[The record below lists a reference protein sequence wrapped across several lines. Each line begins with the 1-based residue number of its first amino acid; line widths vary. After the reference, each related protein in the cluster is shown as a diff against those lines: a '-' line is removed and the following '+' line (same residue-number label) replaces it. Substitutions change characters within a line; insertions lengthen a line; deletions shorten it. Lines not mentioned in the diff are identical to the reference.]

1 MSRAFR
7 TNLIAIWRSWW
18 DSSTYQILQYYCYT
32 CQFDILL
39 SMTTENLSD
48 ALMYGSYHSGITAT
62 RTSQHC
68 GKLSENSVYSVS
80 GTFIGQ
86 VDFAETTEMENRNGN
101 IERKKIVL
109 ATVLRQELYS
119 FLVRLLHAG
128 QRGDWVLF
136 LLYARNYT
144 PEYNTIYASSVKAIM
159 ETVVQT

>member
-1 MSRAFR
+1 MCRAFR
-7 TNLIAIWRSWW
+7 TNLTAIWTSWW
-18 DSSTYQILQYYCYT
+18 DSRTYQILQYYCYT

-86 VDFAETTEMENRNGN
+86 VDFAETTEMKNRNGN
-101 IERKKIVL
+101 RKKNC
-109 ATVLRQELYS
+109 ASYSTASRTVFILGWVVTCWAEGRLSFVPALRTK
-119 FLVRLLHAG
+119 LHA
-128 QRGDWVLF
+128 R
-136 LLYARNYT
+136 
-144 PEYNTIYASSVKAIM
+144 
-159 ETVVQT
+159 VQHNIR